1 MYNIFLFSNST
12 DPKSIKVLEENIPDL
27 YTKNIA
33 YIETGNSGY
42 GYDVGFT
49 PHSQEFVESKFA
61 NFEIIDIDS
70 NEFAS
75 GSLTK
80 VISLQEKLLKF
91 DILLLSGGL
100 PGYLKY
106 WLDRYDFGPLLKKF
120 LSQNGIYIGSSA
132 SSMVM
137 ASSFKC
143 AQVELDDE
151 MEIGAS
157 NFQGF
162 GFVEGEIWPHYQDE
176 HEDTLAKFEK
186 ENDLKITR
194 LRDGEGIY
202 LTY

>member
-1 MYNIFLFSNST
+1 MYNTSLFSNST
-12 DPKSIKVLEENIPDL
+12 DPKSIKVLEENTPDL

-33 YIETGNSGY
+33 YIETGNRGY

-91 DILLLSGGL
+91 DVLLLSGGL

-106 WLDRYDFGPLLKKF
+106 WLDRYDFGELLKKF

-137 ASSFKC
+137 SSSFKC

-157 NFQGF
+157 SFQGF
-162 GFVEGEIWPHYQDE
+162 GFVESEIWPHYQDE

-186 ENDLKITR
+186 ENDPR
-194 LRDGEGIY
+194 LLGLEMAREFI
-202 LTY
+202 